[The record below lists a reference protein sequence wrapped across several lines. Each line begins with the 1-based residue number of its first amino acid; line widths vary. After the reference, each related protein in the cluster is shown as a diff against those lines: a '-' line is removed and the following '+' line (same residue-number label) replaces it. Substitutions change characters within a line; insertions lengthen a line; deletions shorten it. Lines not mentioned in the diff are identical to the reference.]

1 MRRLATRADEPTQR
15 DRSPVATGGVGTV
28 RLARADFDHAVQHG
42 RDAVFQVGEGAER
55 AGFSDGG
62 RCTPSVAPGGS
73 TLRDFIGVNGQSGYF
88 QQTYFTYNRTGKPCR
103 VCGAPIRQ
111 IVQGQR
117 STFYC
122 VNCQK

>member
-1 MRRLATRADEPTQR
+1 MRRAIDCGDFVARSGGDEFVFLSSGPNGRNLA
-15 DRSPVATGGVGTV
+15 V
-28 RLARADFDHAVQHG
+28 LAEAIVQ
-42 RDAVFQVGEGAER
+42 
-55 AGFSDGG
+55 
-62 RCTPSVAPGGS
+62 GGS

-88 QQTYFTYNRTGKPCR
+88 QQTYFTYNRAGKPCR